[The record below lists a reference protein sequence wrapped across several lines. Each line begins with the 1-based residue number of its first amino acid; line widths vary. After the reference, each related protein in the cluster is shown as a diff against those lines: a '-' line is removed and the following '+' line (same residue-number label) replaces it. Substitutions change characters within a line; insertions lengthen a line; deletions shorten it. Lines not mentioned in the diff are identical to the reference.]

1 MPVVAAEPPP
11 VVNLLTPE
19 NLKFVKNAD
28 FLKLYGRILLL
39 RNAYNI
45 HVRSYKEVRTAC
57 SGVLDLLKSSALA
70 QGLDGD
76 TRGVLTQLWFATRD
90 QLITVAGRMILL
102 FSILFYFLNRFVR
115 FSFEL
120 RPPSAF

>member
-28 FLKLYGRILLL
+28 FLKLYGRTMLL

-45 HVRSYKEVRTAC
+45 HIRAYKEVRTAC
-57 SGVLDLLKSSALA
+57 TGVLDLLKSSALA

-90 QLITVAGRMILL
+90 QLITVAGKMTCFSL
-102 FSILFYFLNRFVR
+102 FLQLFFNFFFH
-115 FSFEL
+115 FSFEH
-120 RPPSAF
+120 RPPSTI